1 MATSSVTSKGQ
12 ITLPISVRRKLR
24 LNSGDLVEFVERED
38 GEFTVKAKKGNL
50 MDFYG
55 FMKWTGRPIT
65 IKEMHDAIADHLGE
79 DDARIKREYNAYLAQ
94 RGDK

>member
-12 ITLPISVRRKLR
+12 ITLPISVRKKLR

-38 GEFTVKAKKGNL
+38 GEFTVKAKKGDL

-55 FMKWTGRPIT
+55 FLKGRGKALT
-65 IKEMHDAIADHLGE
+65 IEEMDEAIAAHLGE
-79 DDARIKREYNAYLAQ
+79 DDARIKREYTAYLE
-94 RGDK
+94 RGEK